1 MKKVKLSFAA
11 LVLVLAIA
19 ATSTVNATR
28 ANTDALPCSVIDP
41 DGSLCN
47 DETSIECC
55 EDDAH
60 NIKTQRARPQ

>member
-11 LVLVLAIA
+11 LVLVVAIA

-28 ANTDALPCSVIDP
+28 AKDDVFPCSIIDP

-47 DETSIECC
+47 DETIIECC
-55 EDDAH
+55 EDDSH
-60 NIKTQRARPQ
+60 SIRTQRAKPQ